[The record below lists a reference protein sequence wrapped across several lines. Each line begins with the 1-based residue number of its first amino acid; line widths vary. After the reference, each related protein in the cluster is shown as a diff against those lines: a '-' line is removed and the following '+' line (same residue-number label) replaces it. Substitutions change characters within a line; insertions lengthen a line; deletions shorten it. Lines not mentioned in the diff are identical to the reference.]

1 MTAKEK
7 ALWEEAVRVLRQNAV
22 TIEAPAAERVQEVRL
37 VGRLYRRGEGVER
50 SLMRMG
56 ERPYN

>member
-22 TIEAPAAERVQEVRL
+22 TIEAPATERVHEVGF
-37 VGRLYRRGEGVER
+37 VGKLSRRGEGIER
-50 SLMRMG
+50 SLKRMG
-56 ERPYN
+56 KRIYN